1 MSFILLRALLLV
13 LPLALW
19 FVWWQWRGRRMRTG
33 RRETPWGLLGLSG
46 VFLVLLSL
54 VGSTLFDGGAP
65 GSTYRPTR
73 VDGDGGV
80 VRGGFEE

>member
-19 FVWWQWRGRRMRTG
+19 LAWWRWIGRRTRTG
-33 RRETPWGLLGLSG
+33 ARETPWALLGLCG

-54 VGSTLFDGGAP
+54 VSSTLFDGGAP

-73 VDGDGGV
+73 VDSDGGV

>member
-19 FVWWQWRGRRMRTG
+19 FVWWRWRGRRMQTG

>member
-13 LPLALW
+13 LPLVLW
-19 FVWWQWRGRRMRTG
+19 LAWWRWIGRRARTG
-33 RRETPWGLLGLSG
+33 ARETPWALLGLCG

-54 VGSTLFDGGAP
+54 VGSTLFDSGAP

-73 VDGDGGV
+73 VDSDGGV